1 MGGTG
6 LCWKIESCVSVI
18 LQLKCLLDIPKKTS
32 VTQSSCSGGVTGKIG
47 IWELLE
53 RDGVESNGPG
63 WGDVQRARGEERQ
76 PRTESWILDSG
87 GGARREADSE

>member
-1 MGGTG
+1 M
-6 LCWKIESCVSVI
+6 CWKIESCVSVI
-18 LQLKCLLDIPKKTS
+18 LQLKCLFDIPKKTS
-32 VTQSSCSGGVTGKIG
+32 MTQSSCSGGVTGKIV

-63 WGDVQRARGEERQ
+63 WGDVQRAHGEERQ

-87 GGARREADSE
+87 EEQGERRTVSEEEV